1 MFTSHSMTL
10 INTWK
15 PNKFKSPYRYYRDT
29 IYPLYCRDTQE
40 SGEAKETPEVDEEG
54 FTIRPPSA
62 ESILDC
68 VLIKLK
74 KNKTIQIRKFRLT
87 GTLAQ
92 YLPHTYQRQ
101 SQCGCTIMSSLVIK
115 CSVTKQVVLM
125 ILWNQPNIA
134 YYVQSFIENTT

>member
-1 MFTSHSMTL
+1 MTL

-74 KNKTIQIRKFRLT
+74 KNKTWFKLESLDWQVLWHSTYPILT
-87 GTLAQ
+87 
-92 YLPHTYQRQ
+92 RER
-101 SQCGCTIMSSLVIK
+101 VN
-115 CSVTKQVVLM
+115 VVVLSWAV
-125 ILWNQPNIA
+125 L
-134 YYVQSFIENTT
+134 